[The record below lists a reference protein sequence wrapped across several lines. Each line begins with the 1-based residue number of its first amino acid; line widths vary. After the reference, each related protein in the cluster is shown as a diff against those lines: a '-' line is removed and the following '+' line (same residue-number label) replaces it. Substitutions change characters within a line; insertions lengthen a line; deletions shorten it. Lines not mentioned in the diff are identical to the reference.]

1 MTAATWIAA
10 VLVAAASG
18 GASLP
23 QPLQLKVSE
32 VGETLEMNLVG
43 HSALPCSARYELE
56 VTGGPKGASNHSVQR
71 GTATIKAGAPVTVAT
86 VRLGNPKGAEWAA
99 RLHVTPSSGD
109 AYDLEWRS
117 AD

>member
-10 VLVAAASG
+10 VLVATASG
-18 GASLP
+18 GTSAP
-23 QPLQLKVSE
+23 RPLQLQVSE
-32 VGETLEMNLVG
+32 AGETLEMSLIG
-43 HSALPCSARYELE
+43 HSAQPWSARYELE
-56 VTGGPKGASNHSVQR
+56 VTGGPKGASNHSIQR
-71 GTATIKAGAPVTVAT
+71 GTATIKAGTKVTVAT
-86 VRLGNPKGAEWAA
+86 VRLGNPKGAQWAA